1 MINTARKSPKSSK
14 VAEPTGALAEIANR
28 SCQADPF
35 ATSRTDLQGLPEQD
49 IVARGFDPEKL
60 VVHRTSGSSGEPLSI
75 RRTWFED
82 RLLQAHRLRILFRL
96 GMRLTDRRVAVV
108 TGRLTQSPIYMRSGV
123 LRYEEIHCLWPSDR
137 ILARLRETRP
147 DVLRGFPGT
156 LSWLAGQLTDS
167 DRELICTAPQ
177 K

>member
-82 RLLQAHRLRILFRL
+82 RLLQAYRLRVLFRL
-96 GMRLTDRRVAVV
+96 
-108 TGRLTQSPIYMRSGV
+108 
-123 LRYEEIHCLWPSDR
+123 RYVSDR
-137 ILARLRETRP
+137 SAGRRGHRP
-147 DVLRGFPGT
+147 VDTEPYVHAVGGSPL
-156 LSWLAGQLTDS
+156 
-167 DRELICTAPQ
+167 
-177 K
+177 